1 MTVNQEP
8 QQPPSSQLFPPAISL
23 APATSAPASAAESAL
38 AHSSAPT
45 TPSAL
50 TTPATTAGV
59 NASAKASLPDL
70 VANLT
75 AKHNDNQRRAAAW
88 WALLQHLRALE
99 TAVPAAPL
107 TPLDEPTL
115 AAVLDCFCKDVLIA
129 PSADAAAAPLE
140 PTMILPQCAMRAG
153 AYCLYRIQLLADASP
168 EQLRTVFRA
177 IISVL
182 TNSTDGK
189 MVYLAVWS
197 LAIHRAEPVDFLQD
211 MSEELVEGLM
221 RSLNFVDATE
231 AFMKDFLAALHRLFK
246 KLPEVCLEQS
256 TIWFPHVFPLLLS
269 SDAKT
274 VEYAN
279 SFFPPVVEHF
289 IALRKDCAAQIK
301 RLTESQ
307 LMSAIELMQANMT
320 HKNVFTAWGH
330 FVASLGANLHR
341 TPGFNAILKIVES
354 GFNSP
359 VDAKRIAA
367 HKAWRRLILNF
378 AHDGHLRTPKRTA
391 LLLLPIVNAFRHE
404 KLALARQECAASYVF
419 LLVHLSRFPPAR
431 GLIKAS
437 LLPAVV
443 AIMHPDQTT
452 IAKTIADGRENDDGE
467 TLDVVVSAI
476 ACFAGGAGSD
486 STTTAI
492 APPDLSKSFAEIDG
506 RAKMFRRRVRACLP
520 SRVWEEE
527 DFAAVLAIVG
537 MAAGRCT
544 ADPKFRERAMPLWE
558 GVVAYIDRAV
568 APPNFNLGALVEG
581 LNTLWNILQRPD
593 AQDHAQSLAS
603 VFAIPALKR
612 LHEASAE
619 HQRAQFDRAKQATKC
634 ASNLRRMM
642 ASGSR
647 AQELMTAV
655 ISCIA
660 KQYQNALAPG
670 DSLAG
675 RPHQRAQSI
684 MDKLSSPH
692 KPRANAGVEENS
704 SPRRGRANGNAS
716 TAHAPVHFFPVSE
729 KKRKTLDA
737 NDEEVLTPKQMEK
750 RRQLDN
756 IPFKMYNAL
765 DRTQSQA
772 NPAASLLEDIDGNN
786 ETINNSDDENHN
798 TDLAAAAA
806 AAHSDDTP
814 TSSYPTAPLRQ
825 PTAHDE
831 NDHHAARMPHVP
843 AAAGASQSSHPHL
856 APPPPPPPQ
865 SQSIAFERPRVNT
878 MPPPLSLMA
887 SENNNNPPSSSFA
900 AAVELLKARTGDLA
914 KMHPRELMRVHISLH
929 NVIGELIRVANANLA
944 ALPSRP
950 E

>member
-1 MTVNQEP
+1 MAVNEDP
-8 QQPPSSQLFPPAISL
+8 QQPPSSQLAPPA
-23 APATSAPASAAESAL
+23 AAGPAESAL
-38 AHSSAPT
+38 AHSSTPT

-50 TTPATTAGV
+50 TVPATAAGV
-59 NASAKASLPDL
+59 TNSAQASLPDL
-70 VANLT
+70 VASLT

-107 TPLDEPTL
+107 TPLDELTL
-115 AAVLDCFCKDVLIA
+115 AAVLDRFCKDVLIA
-129 PSADAAAAPLE
+129 PSADAAAASLE
-140 PTMILPQCAMRAG
+140 PTVILPQCAMRAG
-153 AYCLYRIQLLADASP
+153 AYCLYRIQLLANASP
-168 EQLRTVFRA
+168 DQLRAVFSA
-177 IISVL
+177 IIAVL
-182 TNSTDGK
+182 RNSTDGK

-197 LAIHRAEPVDFLQD
+197 LAIHRAEPVDVLQD
-211 MSEELVEGLM
+211 MSAELVEGLM

-246 KLPEVCLEQS
+246 KLPEVCLEQC

-289 IALRKDCAAQIK
+289 IKLRKDCAAQIK

-307 LMSAIELMQANMT
+307 LLPAIELMQADIT
-320 HKNVFTAWGH
+320 HKNVYTAWGH
-330 FVASLGANLHR
+330 FVASLGANLNR
-341 TPGFNAILKIVES
+341 MPGFNAILKIVES

-378 AHDGHLRTPKRTA
+378 AQDGHLRTSKRTA
-391 LLLLPIVNAFRHE
+391 LILLPILNAFRHE

-437 LLPAVV
+437 LLPAV
-443 AIMHPDQTT
+443 AALTHPDQSTHT
-452 IAKTIADGRENDDGE
+452 KTAADDHDTDDDE
-467 TLDVVVSAI
+467 TLDDVVSAI
-476 ACFAGGAGSD
+476 ACFAGGDGNDANAI
-486 STTTAI
+486 TAI
-492 APPDLSKSFAEIDG
+492 SPPDLSKSFAEIDG
-506 RAKMFRRRVRACLP
+506 RAKMFRRRVRARLP
-520 SRVWEEE
+520 SRVWEDE

-537 MAAGRCT
+537 MAAGRCI
-544 ADPKFRERAMPLWE
+544 AVPKFRERAMPLWE
-558 GVVAYIDRAV
+558 GVVAYIDRSV
-568 APPNFNLGALVEG
+568 GPPNFNLGALVEG
-581 LNTLWNILQRPD
+581 LNVLWSILQRPD
-593 AQDHAQSLAS
+593 AQDHAQNLAS
-603 VFAIPALKR
+603 VFTIPALKR

-660 KQYQNALAPG
+660 KQYQTALAPG

-692 KPRANAGVEENS
+692 KPRAGAGTGENNS
-704 SPRRGRANGNAS
+704 SPRRARAKDT
-716 TAHAPVHFFPVSE
+716 TAHTPVHFFPVSQ

-765 DRTQSQA
+765 DRTQSQV
-772 NPAASLLEDIDGNN
+772 NPAASILEDLDGNN
-786 ETINNSDDENHN
+786 ENINNSDDEHHN

-814 TSSYPTAPLRQ
+814 PPSYPATGAAPQRQ

-831 NDHHAARMPHVP
+831 NDDVTAGLPHVP
-843 AAAGASQSSHPHL
+843 ATAAGTAQPPTLHYAPPHSQSV
-856 APPPPPPPQ
+856 
-865 SQSIAFERPRVNT
+865 AFERPRVNT

-887 SENNNNPPSSSFA
+887 TENNPMPSSSFA

-914 KMHPRELMRVHISLH
+914 KMHPRELVRVHISLH
-929 NVIGELIRVANANLA
+929 NIIGELIRVANANVSA
-944 ALPSRP
+944 PPPSRP